1 MEEEEVSFA
10 LPQTKVES
18 KEEEPKPE
26 PAIEVMYII
35 VEEVSP
41 EIPTKTAEAKEED
54 P

>member
-1 MEEEEVSFA
+1 MEEEEVSFEI
-10 LPQTKVES
+10 PSKKVES

-26 PAIEVMYII
+26 PAVEVKYMV

-41 EIPTKTAEAKEED
+41 DIPTKTAEAKEED